1 MECIAIVTD
10 VVACV
15 LNADLRQGERESGGV
30 GSTRFHSWKGKRK
43 RAHELATDL
52 DSLSGVASAAG
63 AEATASAWASITIRL
78 AVAAVRAPAA
88 AIVRAAAVA
97 VSAWEVWGSIRVF
110 NEL

>member
-1 MECIAIVTD
+1 M
-10 VVACV
+10 
-15 LNADLRQGERESGGV
+15 
-30 GSTRFHSWKGKRK
+30 
-43 RAHELATDL
+43 
-52 DSLSGVASAAG
+52 
-63 AEATASAWASITIRL
+63 TIRL